1 MKSEKLKRNLNL
13 WHDRKQ
19 GFTYQALSEKY
30 HITKERC
37 RQIFLRMDRK
47 ATKTKLNSLYGKINY
62 IDTDIIGGNTNV

>member
-1 MKSEKLKRNLNL
+1 MRNEKLKRNLNL

-37 RQIFLRMDRK
+37 RQIFLKMDRK
-47 ATKTKLNSLYGKINY
+47 SSKIKLDSLYAKINY
-62 IDTDIIGGNTNV
+62 IDTDL